1 MGCEFKFML
10 TLAKMLA
17 SEHVSAKLSIY
28 EDNWS
33 SDLISALRET
43 AFRVSQRVLNAA
55 AVCGRLH
62 VATVCGKILKTD
74 ALHVGGFAFTLD
86 HVERNCCHNTFS
98 KYYI

>member
-17 SEHVSAKLSIY
+17 SEYVSAKLSIY

-43 AFRVSQRVLNAA
+43 AFRVSQRVLNASSSCLWTTPCCYCLWKDFEDRCFA
-55 AVCGRLH
+55 CGRFCIHIRSCREKL
-62 VATVCGKILKTD
+62 LPQY
-74 ALHVGGFAFTLD
+74 F
-86 HVERNCCHNTFS
+86 
-98 KYYI
+98 